1 LKQLQL
7 EEIGME
13 SRVKEM
19 DEHVEQMKAQMKLSE
34 EAFKSAQEA
43 SNKTNRMLHPCKDP
57 PQH

>member
-7 EEIGME
+7 EETGME

-19 DEHVEQMKAQMKLSE
+19 GEHVDQMKSQMKLSE

-43 SNKTNRMLHPCKDP
+43 SNKTNRMLHPREDP

>member
-1 LKQLQL
+1 
-7 EEIGME
+7 ME

-19 DEHVEQMKAQMKLSE
+19 GEHVDQMKSQMKLSE

-43 SNKTNRMLHPCKDP
+43 SNKTNRMLHPREDP